1 MNGFNAVPAC
11 TYLFRADV
19 HKMDLEDTFSR
30 YEYAF
35 LREKYAADG
44 AGAAVPFDDGEP
56 ITDVHSACDR
66 LKRKGLKAVEAESGL
81 RTSAAPFPKI
91 EIPTPLSL
99 IFPIEDV
106 QQA

>member
-19 HKMDLEDTFSR
+19 HKMDLDDTFSR
-30 YEYAF
+30 YECAF
-35 LREKYAADG
+35 LRENYAADG
-44 AGAAVPFDDGEP
+44 AGAAIPIDDGEP
-56 ITDVHSACDR
+56 ITDVHSACAR
-66 LKRKGLKAVEAESGL
+66 LKRKGLKAVGAESGL

-91 EIPTPLSL
+91 EIPPPLSL